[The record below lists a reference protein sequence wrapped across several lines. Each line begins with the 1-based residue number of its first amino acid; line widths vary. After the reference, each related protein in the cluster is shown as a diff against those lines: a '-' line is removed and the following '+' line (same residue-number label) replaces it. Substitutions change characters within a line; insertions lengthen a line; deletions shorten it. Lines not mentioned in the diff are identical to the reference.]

1 MTKQLTKLNKKIQV
15 GGFKKQGI
23 QNTRL
28 KATNCIR
35 SCFLTLANYLLK
47 LEKHLTNENHH
58 HRMPSKNHAILI
70 RNSIGGGSV

>member
-15 GGFKKQGI
+15 GALKNKVSKI
-23 QNTRL
+23 HVI

-58 HRMPSKNHAILI
+58 YRMTPKNHAILI